1 MAKKESVSVP
11 LLMYL
16 LVLTPYIIFGFMLQ
30 YLYKLEKSNCKCA
43 VNKKQK
49 LLKNSILLWLGI
61 NLFNLFTAFFN
72 NTPLNFIRILLSFVN
87 VAVFLYL
94 TYVFFDY
101 NNELNK
107 NNCKCSENT
116 RKTVFK
122 YYLYFTYT
130 MIALNLLFYI
140 FYLSIV
146 RTAAGKAGNNV
157 VKINL

>member
-1 MAKKESVSVP
+1 MAKQESVSVP

-72 NTPLNFIRILLSFVN
+72 NTPLNFMKIIENKDLIIPNIVSSNPKILKTSM
-87 VAVFLYL
+87 
-94 TYVFFDY
+94 DK
-101 NNELNK
+101 NK
-107 NNCKCSENT
+107 
-116 RKTVFK
+116 
-122 YYLYFTYT
+122 
-130 MIALNLLFYI
+130 
-140 FYLSIV
+140 
-146 RTAAGKAGNNV
+146 
-157 VKINL
+157 